1 MNDSHKFLT
10 LQNILKSS
18 ADPVLITAVVT
29 SFSMLSM
36 PNETDLLDNNNLV
49 SPLVFEA
56 VVDLSILGSKITV
69 PLRAPGAITGNF
81 PSGQDCSLLE
91 NVELAFDTTVFLQA
105 MMEQARFVVR
115 KALAAAKSLI
125 EAVIIAQPG
134 YLGDQGIT
142 VSDKN
147 RLVSI
152 DSSLGS
158 VGQSVGSLS
167 QISQQNILRHQ
178 VARSTE
184 ERNNANFNFNLYTSK
199 ENHNSLFEDVLNGR
213 CMPPLPPPTS
223 SSSFGDLLN
232 QASNV
237 SIGSRTVET
246 DERQQAQHRLLLHKP
261 NDRNRSRRASSPDRI
276 RLSNSSRANFEPQVE
291 VSSEGVVSDAP
302 NKRRKMTSDAY
313 SSSSD
318 MADFRAAMVLA
329 MSAVK
334 QRPSHS
340 NLEEVRSNSDF

>member
-18 ADPVLITAVVT
+18 ADPVVITAVVT

-115 KALAAAKSLI
+115 RALAAAKSLI
-125 EAVIIAQPG
+125 EAVTIAQPG

-142 VSDKN
+142 DMKN

-167 QISQQNILRHQ
+167 QISHQNILRHQ

-184 ERNNANFNFNLYTSK
+184 ERNNANFNFDMYTSK

-213 CMPPLPPPTS
+213 CMPPLPPPIS

-232 QASNV
+232 QAPNA
-237 SIGSRTVET
+237 SIGSRTFDS
-246 DERQQAQHRLLLHKP
+246 DERQQAQHRLLLHKT
-261 NDRNRSRRASSPDRI
+261 NDRNRNRPASSPDQI
-276 RLSNSSRANFEPQVE
+276 RLGSSSRANFEPQVV
-291 VSSEGVVSDAP
+291 VSSEGVVSDAA

-329 MSAVK
+329 MSAIK

-340 NLEEVRSNSDF
+340 NLQEVRSNSEF